1 LNPVIEPE
9 PAGGGAGRDWAP
21 VTKVVEAIA
30 EIEEPADFGMVA
42 LRALATVV
50 PFDLGSFNE
59 IDPEVPRAA
68 FCAYPDGAATPPE
81 GMPPEDV
88 EAFSDLVQQNPI
100 LQHQRVTGDGS
111 ARRLSDFLSQD
122 ALHQLELYQR
132 VYQPLGVEFQ
142 VAVGLT
148 AKAPLIIAFALSRKD
163 ADFIDDELALLDSL
177 RPHLIQGYR
186 NVLAMAAL
194 RSIDGALA
202 EVGKA
207 VIVLG
212 AHGVAGDPPPWALQI
227 IEEHFGPRS
236 ATGLPQPVW
245 AWVEEER
252 LEGFGDGRPR
262 IHRPISNVARDR
274 QLVLRFV
281 PGVPGRADALVLD
294 EREPERS
301 AADLRRL
308 GLTAREADLLWLLTR
323 GEATVEIADQ
333 LGVASGTVNK
343 HLQNI
348 YRKLGVTNRTA
359 AVATASDALFSFR

>member
-1 LNPVIEPE
+1 MTEPQ
-9 PAGGGAGRDWAP
+9 PAGVGAGRDWAR

-30 EIEEPADFGMVA
+30 EVEEPADFGTVA
-42 LRALATVV
+42 LRALASVV
-50 PFDLGSFNE
+50 AFDLGSFNE
-59 IDPEVPRAA
+59 IDPDVPRAA
-68 FCAYPDGAATPPE
+68 FSAYPDEGAP
-81 GMPPEDV
+81 MPPEV
-88 EAFSDLVQQNPI
+88 LKAFSDLVQQNPV
-100 LQHQRVTGDGS
+100 LQHQRATGDGS

-122 ALHQLELYQR
+122 ELHQLELYQR

-148 AKAPLIIAFALSRKD
+148 AKAPLVIAFALNRKH

-186 NVLAMAAL
+186 NVQAMAAL

-207 VIVLG
+207 VIVLD
-212 AHGVAGDPPPWALQI
+212 ASGVAGDPPPWALLV
-227 IEEHFGPRS
+227 IEEHFGPRG
-236 ATGLPQPVW
+236 AAGLPLPVW

-252 LEGFGDGRPR
+252 QGDFGDGRPR
-262 IHRPISNVARDR
+262 IHRPLSNVARDR
-274 QLVLRFV
+274 QLVIRFV
-281 PGVPGRADALVLD
+281 PGVPGRAEALVLD
-294 EREPERS
+294 EREPQRG

-323 GEATVEIADQ
+323 GETTVEMADQ
-333 LGVASGTVNK
+333 LGVTSGTVNK

-348 YRKLGVTNRTA
+348 YRKLGVTSRTA

>member
-30 EIEEPADFGMVA
+30 EVEEPADFGMVA
-42 LRALATVV
+42 LRALAAVV

-59 IDPEVPRAA
+59 IDPEVPLAT
-68 FCAYPDGAATPPE
+68 FCTYPDDGEPP
-81 GMPPEDV
+81 PPEDV
-88 EAFSDLVQQNPI
+88 EAFPDLVQQNPI
-100 LQHQRVTGDGS
+100 LQHQRATDDGS

-148 AKAPLIIAFALSRKD
+148 AKAPLIIAFALSRRY
-163 ADFIDDELALLDSL
+163 ADFTDDELALLDSL

-186 NVLAMAAL
+186 NVQAMAAL
-194 RSIDGALA
+194 RSYDGALA

-212 AHGVAGDPPPWALQI
+212 THGVAGDPPPWALQV
-227 IEEHFGPRS
+227 IEEHFGPKS
-236 ATGLPQPVW
+236 SSGLPPPVW

-252 LEGFGDGRPR
+252 QGGFGDGRPR
-262 IHRPISNVARDR
+262 IHRPLSHVAGDR
-274 QLVLRFV
+274 QLVIRFV

>member
-1 LNPVIEPE
+1 VIEPE
-9 PAGGGAGRDWAP
+9 PGGVGAGRDWAR

-30 EIEEPADFGMVA
+30 EVEEPADFGMVA
-42 LRALATVV
+42 LRALASVV
-50 PFDLGSFNE
+50 AFDLGSFNE
-59 IDPEVPRAA
+59 IDPEVPLAV
-68 FCAYPDGAATPPE
+68 FCAYPDDGVP
-81 GMPPEDV
+81 MPPEV
-88 EAFSDLVQQNPI
+88 LEAFSDLVQQNPV

-122 ALHQLELYQR
+122 ELHQLELYQR
-132 VYQPLGVEFQ
+132 VYRPLGVEYQ

-148 AKAPLIIAFALSRKD
+148 AKAPLIIAFALSRKH

-186 NVLAMAAL
+186 NVRAMAAL

-212 AHGVAGDPPPWALQI
+212 DHGVAGDAPLWALQV
-227 IEEHFGPRS
+227 IEEHFGPRG
-236 ATGLPQPVW
+236 ATDLPQSVW

-252 LEGFGDGRPR
+252 QEGFGDGRPR
-262 IHRPISNVARDR
+262 IHRPLSNVARDR
-274 QLVLRFV
+274 QLVVRFV

-294 EREPERS
+294 EREPQRG

-308 GLTAREADLLWLLTR
+308 GLTAKEADLLWLLTR
-323 GEATVEIADQ
+323 GEATVEMADQ
-333 LGVASGTVNK
+333 LGVTSGTVNK

-348 YRKLGVTNRTA
+348 YRKLGVANRTA